1 MPVIQHLSGSEAL
14 PDIPASAKPEVYV
27 LSRSIPA
34 IPLLPDTSGHI
45 ALGAI
50 SKLPAGVEVQVC
62 GEGFNPSTLKVHW
75 EGGACFVFLQDL
87 RGLGRRR

>member
-1 MPVIQHLSGSEAL
+1 MLANVS
-14 PDIPASAKPEVYV
+14 ASVKPEAYV

-34 IPLLPDTSGHI
+34 IPLLPDASGHI

-50 SKLPAGVEVQVC
+50 SKLPAGVEVKLC
-62 GEGFNPSTLKVHW
+62 GEGFNKSTVKIHW

-87 RGLGRRR
+87 NDSDRRR